1 MIFVGDIA
9 QPFIGAS
16 SFFIP
21 KGLTDKFWIGNLE
34 GSLVDSFEKKGALK
48 GVYNDVRAINEIKS
62 IIPYYA
68 FTIAN
73 NHLLDAADV
82 RTTID
87 NLRRIGGH
95 YVGGG
100 ISLEK
105 ASQTLSLADAD
116 GVTYRILSFGWE
128 NIQCVPAAV
137 NKQGVN
143 PYTRKNVINS
153 VQKVLEAKDP
163 VICFFHWNYELEK
176 YPQPYDRRLA
186 MDLIDMGV
194 SAVIGCHAHRTQ
206 PIEFYKGKPIVYG
219 LGNFIFRQGHY
230 FEGKLC
236 FPKFCAEEYAFEIKK
251 DGYALHYF
259 NYDPKENRL
268 DYVKSEEI
276 SADKDFDGKAEFTGY
291 SDKEYEQWFKNHRVQ
306 KKLLPVFYAKESNFS
321 YWLKSKWIRIR
332 GSLINL
338 LTKMNL
344 KSANRANR

>member
-1 MIFVGDIA
+1 MIFNGDIA
-9 QPFIGAS
+9 QPYIGAS
-16 SFFIP
+16 SFSIP
-21 KGLTDKFWIGNLE
+21 DELQNQFWVGNLE
-34 GSLVDSFEKKGALK
+34 GSLVDSFEKKDALK
-48 GVYNDVRAINEIKS
+48 GVYNDVQAINEIKS
-62 IIPYYA
+62 IIPYNA
-68 FTIAN
+68 FIIAN

-82 RTTID
+82 KTTID
-87 NLRRIGGH
+87 YLQRIGVH

-100 ISLEK
+100 TSLEK

-116 GVTYRILSFGWE
+116 GVTYCILSFGWE
-128 NIQCVPAAV
+128 NIQCVPATV

-143 PYTRKNVINS
+143 PYTRKNVIIS
-153 VQKVLEAKDP
+153 VQKALEEKKS

-176 YPQPYDRRLA
+176 YPQPYDRSLA

-194 SAVIGCHAHRTQ
+194 AAVIGCHAHRTQ

-219 LGNFIFRQGHY
+219 LGNFLFCQGHY

-236 FPKFCAEEYAFEIKK
+236 FPKFCAEELAFEITK

-259 NYDPKENRL
+259 SYDQEKNRL
-268 DYVKSEEI
+268 NYVKSKEI
-276 SADKDFDGKAEFTGY
+276 SADKDFYGKAEFTGY
-291 SDKEYEQWFKNHRVQ
+291 SDKEYEKWFKHHRVQ
-306 KKLLPVFYAKESNFS
+306 KKLLPMFYAKECNLS
-321 YWLKSKWIRIR
+321 YWLKSKWIKFR